1 MFVKGKGEIENRA
14 HVQDASFYQNR
25 QGRCALWYA
34 ALRGHTTIV
43 EQLVEEPQHADVGA
57 NG

>member
-1 MFVKGKGEIENRA
+1 MFKMPR
-14 HVQDASFYQNR
+14 FYQNR